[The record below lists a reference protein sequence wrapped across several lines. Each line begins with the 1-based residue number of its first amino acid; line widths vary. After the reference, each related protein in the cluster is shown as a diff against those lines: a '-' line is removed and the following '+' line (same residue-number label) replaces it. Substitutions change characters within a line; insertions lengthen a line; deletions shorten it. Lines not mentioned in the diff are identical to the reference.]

1 MGDTEIPKFTPK
13 HRKSE
18 KLILNFAL
26 LQISIAAKSNPTFV
40 NLSLTSVEPTD
51 LFSFCKYVGIVTSIL
66 TKYF

>member
-1 MGDTEIPKFTPK
+1 MEDTEIPKFTPK
-13 HRKSE
+13 HRKFE
-18 KLILNFAL
+18 KFISNFAL

-40 NLSLTSVEPTD
+40 NLSLRSVEPTD